1 MQSARSRPS
10 TCVAAQA
17 RYALSTPPLKATMTE
32 SKPES
37 RVKRL
42 LVEILFFVEILL
54 VVVVEVVLVFID
66 FVIVVVFILVEVFVL
81 VIGIGDLDGV
91 GARQHEVLA
100 ALGTTEGVAVLE
112 VRGVN
117 LVEFALGA
125 GRHTGSTCA
134 GRLHPLA
141 NAAKS

>member
-66 FVIVVVFILVEVFVL
+66 FVIVVV

-91 GARQHEVLA
+91 GAHQHEVLA

-112 VRGVN
+112 VRR
-117 LVEFALGA
+117 LIFVEFARGA
-125 GRHTGSTCA
+125 GRHTG
-134 GRLHPLA
+134 
-141 NAAKS
+141 